1 MTLSTAD
8 GRARLPTVRLA
19 RRNLSRNRVRTALA
33 ALGIVIGVFAIA
45 ALGIL
50 GSVLELTA
58 ADSIGSLGDQLVVTP
73 NADAGV
79 QSLTD
84 RDVQAIRRAA
94 VGAEVVPLVSGG
106 ALASNGDRQTFATL
120 YGVDDPSVL
129 FEAGEGELPT
139 RHRRGAIVGSGVAD
153 ELGLSVGRS
162 VSIEGR
168 EYRVVAV
175 LAESESISVVQPD
188 GAVVLPRDA
197 FVQRDYSQVVV
208 RAETGAAATETA
220 AAIRETLN
228 VRDERVSI
236 FELSVVTSQVDRFF
250 DLLNAFLLGIG
261 AISLVVAGVAI
272 LNVMLMS
279 VNERREEIGVL
290 RAVGVQRDD
299 VLRTILVE
307 AGLLGVTGGAVGVAL
322 AVAGTTALY
331 LAVPEVTLSV
341 VLDARNAGFLVLA
354 FGFGVGVSLLSGFY
368 PAWRAASRPPVD
380 ALRRG

>member
-1 MTLSTAD
+1 MSSRYVSAL
-8 GRARLPTVRLA
+8 RLPTVRLA
-19 RRNLSRNRVRTALA
+19 RRNLSRNRIRTGLA

-58 ADSIGSLGDQLVVTP
+58 ADSIGSLGNQVIVTP

-94 VGAEVVPLVSGG
+94 AGAEVIPIVSGG
-106 ALASNGDRQTFATL
+106 ALAANGDRQTFATL
-120 YGVDDPSVL
+120 YGLDDPNAL
-129 FEAGEGELPT
+129 FEPGEGELPV
-139 RHRRGAIVGSGVAD
+139 RHRRGAIVGADVAA

-162 VSIEGR
+162 VAIEGR

-175 LAESESISVVQPD
+175 LAETEGISLVQAD
-188 GAVVLPRDA
+188 GAILLPRDA
-197 FVQRDYSQVVV
+197 FVQRDYSQVIV
-208 RAETGAAATETA
+208 RADTGPAATRA
-220 AAIRETLN
+220 ADAVRETLN
-228 VRDERVSI
+228 VRDDRVSV
-236 FELSVVTSQVDRFF
+236 FELSAVTSQVNRFF

-290 RAVGVQRDD
+290 RAVGVQRID

-307 AGLLGVTGGAVGVAL
+307 AGLLGVAGGLAGVGL
-322 AVAGTTALY
+322 AVVGTAALY
-331 LAVPEVTLSV
+331 VAIPEVTLSV
-341 VLDARNAGFLVLA
+341 VLAARNGGFLLLA
-354 FGFGVGVSLLSGFY
+354 FGFGVAVSLLSGLY

-380 ALRRG
+380 ALRRS

>member
-1 MTLSTAD
+1 VSSRSVSAL
-8 GRARLPTVRLA
+8 RLPTVRLA
-19 RRNLSRNRVRTALA
+19 RRNLSRNRIRTGLA

-58 ADSIGSLGDQLVVTP
+58 ADSIGSLGNQVIVTP

-94 VGAEVVPLVSGG
+94 AGAEVIPIVSGG
-106 ALASNGDRQTFATL
+106 ALATNGERQTFATL
-120 YGVDDPSVL
+120 YGLDDPNAL
-129 FEAGEGELPT
+129 FEPGAGELPV
-139 RHRRGAIVGSGVAD
+139 RHRRGAIVGADVAA

-162 VSIEGR
+162 VEIEGR

-175 LAESESISVVQPD
+175 LAETEGISLVQAD
-188 GAVVLPRDA
+188 GAILLPRDA
-197 FVQRDYSQVVV
+197 FVQRDYSQVIV
-208 RAETGAAATETA
+208 RADTGPAATRA
-220 AAIRETLN
+220 ADAVRETLN
-228 VRDERVSI
+228 VRDDRVSV
-236 FELSVVTSQVDRFF
+236 FELSAVTSQVNRFF

-290 RAVGVQRDD
+290 RAVGVQRID

-307 AGLLGVTGGAVGVAL
+307 AGLLGVAGGLVGVGLAAVGTA
-322 AVAGTTALY
+322 ALY
-331 LAVPEVTLSV
+331 LAIPEVTLPV
-341 VLDARNAGFLVLA
+341 VLAARNGGFLLLA
-354 FGFGVGVSLLSGFY
+354 FGFGVAVSLLSGLY

-380 ALRRG
+380 ALRRS

>member
-1 MTLSTAD
+1 
-8 GRARLPTVRLA
+8 
-19 RRNLSRNRVRTALA
+19 LA

-58 ADSIGSLGDQLVVTP
+58 ADSIGSLGNQVIVTP

-94 VGAEVVPLVSGG
+94 AGAEVIPIVSGG
-106 ALASNGDRQTFATL
+106 ALATNGERQTFATL
-120 YGVDDPSVL
+120 YGLDDPNAL
-129 FEAGEGELPT
+129 FEPGAGELPV
-139 RHRRGAIVGSGVAD
+139 RHRRGAIVGADVAA

-162 VSIEGR
+162 VEIEGR

-175 LAESESISVVQPD
+175 LAETEGISLVQAD
-188 GAVVLPRDA
+188 GAILLPRDA
-197 FVQRDYSQVVV
+197 FVQRDYSQVIV
-208 RAETGAAATETA
+208 RADTGPAATRA
-220 AAIRETLN
+220 ADAVREALN
-228 VRDERVSI
+228 VRDDRVSV
-236 FELSVVTSQVDRFF
+236 FELSAVTSQVNRFF

-290 RAVGVQRDD
+290 RAVGVQRID

-307 AGLLGVTGGAVGVAL
+307 AGLLGVAGGLVGVGLAAVGTA
-322 AVAGTTALY
+322 ALY
-331 LAVPEVTLSV
+331 LAIPEVTLPV
-341 VLDARNAGFLVLA
+341 VLAARNGGFLLLA
-354 FGFGVGVSLLSGFY
+354 FGFGVAVSLLSGLY

-380 ALRRG
+380 ALRRS

>member
-1 MTLSTAD
+1 VSSRSVSAL
-8 GRARLPTVRLA
+8 RLPTVRLA
-19 RRNLSRNRVRTALA
+19 RRNLSRNRIRTGLA

-58 ADSIGSLGDQLVVTP
+58 ADSIGSLGNQVIVTP

-94 VGAEVVPLVSGG
+94 AGAEVIPIVSGG
-106 ALASNGDRQTFATL
+106 ALATNGERQTFATL
-120 YGVDDPSVL
+120 YGLDDPNAL
-129 FEAGEGELPT
+129 FEPGAGELPV
-139 RHRRGAIVGSGVAD
+139 RHRRGAIVGADVAA

-162 VSIEGR
+162 VEIEGR

-175 LAESESISVVQPD
+175 LAETEGISLVQAD
-188 GAVVLPRDA
+188 GAILLPRDA
-197 FVQRDYSQVVV
+197 FVQRDYSQVIV
-208 RAETGAAATETA
+208 RADTGPAATRA
-220 AAIRETLN
+220 ADAVREALN
-228 VRDERVSI
+228 VRDDRVSV
-236 FELSVVTSQVDRFF
+236 FELSAVTSQVNRFF

-290 RAVGVQRDD
+290 RAVGVQRID

-307 AGLLGVTGGAVGVAL
+307 AGLLGVAGGLVGVGLAAVGTA
-322 AVAGTTALY
+322 ALY
-331 LAVPEVTLSV
+331 LAIPEVTLPV
-341 VLDARNAGFLVLA
+341 VLAARNGGFLLLA
-354 FGFGVGVSLLSGFY
+354 FGFGVAVSLLSGLY

-380 ALRRG
+380 ALRRS